1 MKKIIAACSVLMAYK
16 MLHPQKAEAWFS
28 KTHEDITGK
37 ALDLL
42 EKDGRTK
49 EVEFYKP
56 YRDKILAGCTKPDRK
71 GDPDKGGGMHYYS
84 VCNKRG
90 APLPPTSGYYRNRR
104 GRISK
109 SARTMLEE
117 NYTSALCLYKS
128 GKIEQAMFVLAR
140 AAHFIEDM
148 SCTVHV
154 SNIMF
159 FNRKKNIHNAFEK
172 NVNNICY
179 KYTADRF
186 DRRIQKGYE
195 QDSFAEASLRLI
207 KGSARFVESIST
219 LDPKAF
225 EGAAESMLPI
235 AQQNVMALLLKFYKD
250 CNSEKGNYIAENR
263 SYMFKNE
270 GSGLVLT
277 LEGKKLVLDKPDKD
291 KKQSFKIKLNEIGAV
306 SITTEDG
313 LTANKRL
320 TALEDKDDD
329 KAALFRLA
337 SLGNRRYR
345 ITAGSSSFAK
355 AVGCNLANKIGINDF
370 DPSDP
375 GQVWIIC
382 RPN

>member
-1 MKKIIAACSVLMAYK
+1 MKKIMAACAAVMAYK

-28 KTHEDITGK
+28 KTHEDITTK
-37 ALDLL
+37 ALALL
-42 EKDGRTK
+42 EKDGRVK
-49 EVEFYKP
+49 EAEFYKP
-56 YRDKILAGCTKPDRK
+56 YKEQILAGCTRPDRK

-84 VCNKRG
+84 VCNRKG
-90 APLPPTSGYYRNRR
+90 TPLPATAGYYRNRR
-104 GRISK
+104 GKISK

-117 NYTSALCLYKS
+117 NYTSALSLYKS
-128 GKIEQAMFVLAR
+128 GKTEQAMFVLAR

-159 FNRKKNIHNAFEK
+159 FNSKRNIHNAFEK

-195 QDSFAEASLRLI
+195 QDSFAEAALRLI
-207 KGSARFVESIST
+207 KGSARYVESIST

-225 EGAAESMLPI
+225 ESAAESMLPI

-250 CNSEKGNYIAENR
+250 CNSEKGNYIAEKR
-263 SYMFKNE
+263 SYMIKNE
-270 GSGLVLT
+270 GSGLILT
-277 LEGKKLVLDKPDKD
+277 LDGKSLVLDKSDKD
-291 KKQSFKIKLNEIGAV
+291 KKQSFSFKLNEIGAV
-306 SITTEDG
+306 SVVAENG

-320 TALEDKDDD
+320 SSTEDKDEG

-345 ITAGSSSFAK
+345 IMAGSSSFAK
-355 AVGCNLANKIGINDF
+355 AVGCNLANKIGISEF
-370 DPSDP
+370 DPTDA